1 MNLNS
6 PIGRYLGAG
15 LVLAFSVVGT
25 PASARVVDFLGN
37 WEAANRNNADVST
50 VIVTR
55 TRFGVDIRVFGAC
68 QVRECD
74 WGTVRGDI
82 FATGPGANQ
91 FQDAQEITARFNTAF
106 GEKLVILRD
115 ARPNSLTV
123 DVYTTF
129 NDRSRR
135 ANYVSTQ
142 QLRGEYRRPRVSQLP
157 PGPPP
162 AQRQDQWRQEYGQVY
177 NYNDDVYYQRC
188 RNTVDPAGVIAG
200 ALIGG
205 LLGGMVSNGDG
216 GAAFA
221 GVILGGAAGA
231 ALTSQLT
238 CEDQSYAYRTYY
250 DGLNAGYPDRTYR
263 WQNPQNGHYGT
274 FQVGDYY
281 QDRYGFNCATYSQTI
296 YVNGRPQE
304 AQGRACQQANGTW
317 VIVQ

>member
-1 MNLNS
+1 MDLKIS
-6 PIGRYLGAG
+6 IGRTFAAG
-15 LVLAFSVVGT
+15 LILALASGGAATARTADFVGT
-25 PASARVVDFLGN
+25 
-37 WEAANRNNADVST
+37 WEAGNQNNRDVAT

-55 TRFGVDIRVFGAC
+55 SRFGVDVRVFGAC

-74 WGTVRGDI
+74 WGTVQGQL

-91 FQDAQEITARFNTAF
+91 MQDAQEITARFNTGF

-115 ARPNSLTV
+115 ARPNGLTV

-142 QLRGEYRRPRVSQLP
+142 QLRGERPRPRAQRP
-157 PGPPP
+157 IGPPP
-162 AQRQDQWRQEYGQVY
+162 PQRQAQWQQQYGQTY
-177 NYNDDVYYQRC
+177 TYNDDVYYQRC

-205 LLGGMVSNGDG
+205 ILGNVISDG
-216 GAAFA
+216 GGGGTFA

-231 ALTSQLT
+231 ALTRELT

-250 DGLNAGYPDRTYR
+250 DGLNAGYEDRTYR

-281 QDRYGFNCATYSQTI
+281 QDQGGFNCATYSQAI
-296 YVNGRPQE
+296 YINGRPQE
-304 AQGRACQQANGTW
+304 AQGRACQQADGTW